1 MSAFI
6 NGITSYLPNS
16 VLDNIELAAKFPEWT
31 EEKIYLKTGIKER
44 KIAGK
49 NEYASDLAFHAA
61 LALFDSGACKSSDID
76 AIVLCTQS
84 PDYVLPTTACL
95 LQHRLGISTHALA
108 FDFNLGCSGYIYG
121 LGICKGLLETGQ
133 ASSVLLLTADTYSK
147 YVGDDDQSV
156 RTLFGDGATAT
167 YISNQKLDTGLCLN
181 ITGPFEY
188 GTDGSGGTNLIVE
201 NSGSIKD
208 ESKNR
213 SQMCNLYMNGPEIFT
228 FTLRVI
234 PTLIT
239 NLLKKANLSMDDIDL
254 YVFHQAN
261 QYLLDHLRK
270 KLKIPA
276 EKFALSLEMTGNT
289 VSSTIPIVLEA
300 YQDRIEF
307 CNAKKVMLVGFG
319 VGYSWGGVIIDRVTL

>member
-1 MSAFI
+1 
-6 NGITSYLPNS
+6 
-16 VLDNIELAAKFPEWT
+16 
-31 EEKIYLKTGIKER
+31 
-44 KIAGK
+44 
-49 NEYASDLAFHAA
+49 
-61 LALFDSGACKSSDID
+61 
-76 AIVLCTQS
+76 
-84 PDYVLPTTACL
+84 
-95 LQHRLGISTHALA
+95 
-108 FDFNLGCSGYIYG
+108 
-121 LGICKGLLETGQ
+121 
-133 ASSVLLLTADTYSK
+133 
-147 YVGDDDQSV
+147 
-156 RTLFGDGATAT
+156 
-167 YISNQKLDTGLCLN
+167 
-181 ITGPFEY
+181 
-188 GTDGSGGTNLIVE
+188 
-201 NSGSIKD
+201 
-208 ESKNR
+208 
-213 SQMCNLYMNGPEIFT
+213 
-228 FTLRVI
+228 VI